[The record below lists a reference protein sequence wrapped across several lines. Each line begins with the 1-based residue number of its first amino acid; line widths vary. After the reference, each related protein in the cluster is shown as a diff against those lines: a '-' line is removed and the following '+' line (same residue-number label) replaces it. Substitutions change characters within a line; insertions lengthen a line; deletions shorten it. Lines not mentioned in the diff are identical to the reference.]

1 MLFRSVI
8 YGNTGTKDKSAKL
21 IHGGGAFV
29 WPIIQGVDYLSL
41 RPFQVDCFLKGAI
54 SAQNIRVNVPTI
66 ITVAISTN
74 QEVMQNAA
82 ERLLGRPHS
91 EIEAD
96 VKDLAYGQMEGAFGY
111 SLHHADANSGNRS
124 MKRRHVHPE
133 YDLLRANPRCDR
145 LQTEKQIRND

>member
-1 MLFRSVI
+1 MEIEVYGTLIAILVVVAILTVI
-8 YGNTGTKDKSAKL
+8 GILTRYRKCKPDQIMVMYGNTGTKDKSAKL

-82 ERLLGRPHS
+82 ERLLGRPPS
-91 EIEAD
+91 EISAD
-96 VKDLAYGQMEGAFGY
+96 VKDLAYGHM
-111 SLHHADANSGNRS
+111 
-124 MKRRHVHPE
+124 
-133 YDLLRANPRCDR
+133 RA
-145 LQTEKQIRND
+145 II